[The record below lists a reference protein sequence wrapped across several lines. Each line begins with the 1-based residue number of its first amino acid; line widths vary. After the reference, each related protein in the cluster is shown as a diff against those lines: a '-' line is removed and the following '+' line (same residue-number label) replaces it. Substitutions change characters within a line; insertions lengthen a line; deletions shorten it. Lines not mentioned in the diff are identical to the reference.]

1 MASSLSSTNTNFEH
15 FGHNVYS
22 TVSQN
27 NNNQNVF
34 LSPASIALAMAM
46 CTVGARKETLDQMLR
61 VLDASSTENLTKT
74 AEKVMH
80 IFSIVDNDKK
90 VQLKLANRLY
100 AQKAYKLQQDYLALV
115 QSSFKADI
123 KLEDFENDSAR
134 AVQTINAWVEE
145 KTNNL
150 IQNLLSKNDVSRDTR
165 LIIVNCIYFKG
176 TWMKQFKEHLT
187 NENADFHEANGKI
200 SKIKLM
206 HQKEKFDYAENKD
219 LHVQIAHLPYK
230 SDSHDVQFVFTV
242 ILPKQGVSLDEVERK
257 LTSKPNLM
265 QQVLSDEST
274 TRQELLLYLPKFKM
288 EATFVLN
295 DVLIQLGMKNA
306 FSASKA
312 DFTGIVS
319 EQDDRNGLYISKVIH
334 KAFID
339 VNELGSEAAAVTAL
353 RLTKRRRIA
362 SDIKPIEFK
371 VDRPFL
377 FMIRELKENI
387 TLFSGKFS
395 SSPIS

>member
-1 MASSLSSTNTNFEH
+1 
-15 FGHNVYS
+15 
-22 TVSQN
+22 
-27 NNNQNVF
+27 
-34 LSPASIALAMAM
+34 
-46 CTVGARKETLDQMLR
+46 
-61 VLDASSTENLTKT
+61 
-74 AEKVMH
+74 
-80 IFSIVDNDKK
+80 
-90 VQLKLANRLY
+90 
-100 AQKAYKLQQDYLALV
+100 
-115 QSSFKADI
+115 
-123 KLEDFENDSAR
+123 
-134 AVQTINAWVEE
+134 
-145 KTNNL
+145 
-150 IQNLLSKNDVSRDTR
+150 
-165 LIIVNCIYFKG
+165 
-176 TWMKQFKEHLT
+176 
-187 NENADFHEANGKI
+187 
-200 SKIKLM
+200 
-206 HQKEKFDYAENKD
+206 
-219 LHVQIAHLPYK
+219 
-230 SDSHDVQFVFTV
+230 
-242 ILPKQGVSLDEVERK
+242 
-257 LTSKPNLM
+257 M